1 MGEGWGGEGD
11 GGNDIKA
18 ISSME
23 LEQAR
28 YMSSHCTYFGGRG
41 ISSKIYY
48 AILYMHTIVE

>member
-1 MGEGWGGEGD
+1 MGEGWGD

-23 LEQAR
+23 LEQAS